1 MTSMPDGILF
11 DAYGTLFDLNSLH
24 SIAEELYPGR
34 GAALTALWRQKQ
46 LEYSRLR
53 TLCDQYL
60 DFAAVTRDALIHSCA
75 RLLLQPTEQE
85 YQRLLGQYARLALF
99 PDVLVTLE
107 RLNAAGIRLAIL
119 SNGTLALLESAVRA
133 AGMSGMFTAVLSA
146 ESVRKFKTAPEV
158 YGLGVAAFNCPAERL
173 LFVSGNGWDACC
185 ATWFGYRTLWVN
197 RSAEPAEQ
205 LGILPT
211 AEARSLQD
219 VIAFVGLTQPGGK
232 SS

>member
-1 MTSMPDGILF
+1 VDRDSAGHRPDGILF
-11 DAYGTLFDLNSLH
+11 DAYGTLFDLNSLS

-34 GAALTALWRQKQ
+34 GAALAALWRQKQ

-75 RLLLQPTEQE
+75 RLLLQPTEE
-85 YQRLLGQYARLALF
+85 ECQRLLGQYARLAVF
-99 PDVLVTLE
+99 PDVLYTLD

-119 SNGTLALLESAVRA
+119 SNGTLALLESAIRA
-133 AGMSGMFTAVLSA
+133 AGMSGMFMDVLSA
-146 ESVRKFKTAPEV
+146 DRVRKFKTAPEV
-158 YGLGVAAFNCPAERL
+158 YGLGIAAFDCPAERL

-197 RSAEPAEQ
+197 RGAEPAEQ

-211 AEARSLQD
+211 AEARNLKD
-219 VIAFVGLTQPGGK
+219 LIAFAGLT
-232 SS
+232 